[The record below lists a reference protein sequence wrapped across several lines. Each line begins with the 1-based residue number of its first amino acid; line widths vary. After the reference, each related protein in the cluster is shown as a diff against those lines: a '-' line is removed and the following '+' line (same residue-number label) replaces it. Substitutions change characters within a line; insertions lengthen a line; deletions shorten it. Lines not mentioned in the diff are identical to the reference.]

1 MERTDN
7 RVSRLQTQ
15 YTYES
20 CNGFFWLYHIPRV
33 ASQLLAT
40 SDHLINLP
48 SSLEVLQV
56 LLECRHKCWEG
67 INWEPK
73 DFPQHLD
80 EGLIYVEPETQKGTL
95 KCVSGTCKEQER
107 ENMLETHTAVDDAI
121 LQYIITVIPQRCHFR
136 GKLLQKKRK

>member
-7 RVSRLQTQ
+7 RVSRLQTK
-15 YTYES
+15 YTYIWS
-20 CNGFFWLYHIPRV
+20 YMNHVNGFFWLYHIPCV

-95 KCVSGTCKEQER
+95 KCVSGKCKEQER
-107 ENMLETHTAVDDAI
+107 ENMPETRTAVDDAI
-121 LQYIITVIPQRCHFR
+121 YSTL
-136 GKLLQKKRK
+136 